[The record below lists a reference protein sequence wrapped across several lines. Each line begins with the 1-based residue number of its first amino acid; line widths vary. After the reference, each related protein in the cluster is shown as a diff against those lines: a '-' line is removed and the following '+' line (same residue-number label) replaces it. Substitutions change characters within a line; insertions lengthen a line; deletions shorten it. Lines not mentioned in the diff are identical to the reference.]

1 MLQTQRR
8 SRNELFRP
16 FKGDETLNVSF
27 DIVEEKNEVKT
38 AEAGYA
44 IFDNVEVI
52 TIRAPANK
60 ECTVVAPVDG
70 LCNMDGETVTYAER
84 FPDDY
89 ERWKAGH
96 GSAVS
101 GMPLK
106 QAPFMDK
113 ASVATLA
120 AVGVY
125 SVEQLADLGG
135 HALKTLG
142 MQGRKW
148 QQQADAYLK
157 NAGSSK
163 EVTALASEN
172 ADLKAR
178 LEALEAMMAGKPAP
192 AAIED
197 DVAEDD
203 GEKEALKA
211 EFAQLTGAR
220 PKGNPSIE
228 NLRRMV
234 AEVKQG

>member
-1 MLQTQRR
+1 MMQSQRR
-8 SRNELFRP
+8 DRNVLFRP
-16 FKGDETLNVSF
+16 FPGDETLNVSF

-60 ECTVVAPVDG
+60 ECTVTSPVDG
-70 LCNMDGETVTYAER
+70 LCNMDGEVVTYAER

-89 ERWKAGH
+89 ERWKQGH

-120 AVGVY
+120 AAGVY
-125 SVEQLADLGG
+125 SVEQLADMGG
-135 HALKTLG
+135 QPLKTLG

-148 QQQADAYLK
+148 QQQAKAYLES
-157 NAGSSK
+157 AHGSK

-172 ADLKAR
+172 AELKAR
-178 LEALEAMMAGKPAP
+178 LEALEAMVSGRKIDEPA
-192 AAIED
+192 
-197 DVAEDD
+197 VAEEDD
-203 GEKEALKA
+203 GDDEKEALKQA
-211 EFAQLTGAR
+211 LRDRGVTWR
-220 PKGNPSIE
+220 GNPSVE
-228 NLRRMV
+228 TLQRMI
-234 AEVKQG
+234 AESE